1 MIYCGTDKVELIYFH
16 LDEDKNERHFITME
30 QDADE
35 NVFYVK
41 TCCNPEWEWKFA
53 YTAGNYEM
61 VKHAIFDAGFD
72 SENMENM
79 LYELD
84 EIFEEYFEEIV
95 MLDECNCDCENGCNH
110 CGCK

>member
-1 MIYCGTDKVELIYFH
+1 MIYNGTEHVELIWFH
-16 LDEDKNERHFITME
+16 LDDDIDERHMIMVE
-30 QDADE
+30 RDSDE

-72 SENMENM
+72 SEDMEDM

-95 MLDECNCDCENGCNH
+95 IWDECNCDCENGCNH